1 MGLLYIT
8 KRIEFSSSHFL
19 ADPRQEKEMNLSQF
33 GKEMNTHGHNYLL
46 ELTLEGAIDPVTG
59 MVINTVELKE
69 RMLHLLEEF
78 DHRHLNLDLPYFKEK
93 LPTVDHIAHTL
104 GDLFQER
111 NRDLSLSRVR
121 LYENEESFADYH
133 LSSKIKPVAPSLVYH
148 TQVFRFSSAHRLHSK
163 QLSDAENRRIYGKCN
178 NPNSHGHNYVLYVTL
193 EGPPDPQTGSL
204 LGIEKSHQF
213 IRRDISDRYDHHY
226 LDQDFDEFKE
236 NVSTAENI
244 LVIVWNRLFPS
255 LSNRLYKL
263 KLIETRDNYFEYF
276 G

>member
-8 KRIEFSSSHFL
+8 KRIEFSSSHFF
-19 ADPRQEKEMNLSQF
+19 ADPNQGREKNLAQF

-46 ELTLEGAIDPVTG
+46 ELSLEGAIDPVTG

-69 RMLHLLEEF
+69 RMLQLLEEF

-104 GDLFQER
+104 GDLFQEK
-111 NRDLSLSRVR
+111 NRDLTLSRVR
-121 LYENEESFADYH
+121 LYETEESFADYQA
-133 LSSKIKPVAPSLVYH
+133 SSSVKPSLAALAYH
-148 TQVFRFSSAHRLHSK
+148 TQVYRFSSAHRLHSK

-178 NPNSHGHNYVLYVTL
+178 NPNSHGHNYLLYVTL
-193 EGPPDPQTGSL
+193 QGTPDPQTGSL
-204 LGIEKSHQF
+204 QDIEKTRQL
-213 IRRDISDRYDHHY
+213 IQREISDRYDHHY
-226 LDQDFDEFKE
+226 LDQDFDEFRNK
-236 NVSTAENI
+236 VSTAENI
-244 LVIVWNRLFPS
+244 LIIIWNRLFPM
-255 LSNRLYKL
+255 LSNSLYKL